1 MADFD
6 LPPQAL
12 RLIARAFTREMIV
25 GELEEAGIEVPADDE
40 DVITAWVKHVAH
52 VFDPTDNPFSRD
64 SLLMGLTS
72 GGIGFLQDNNLL
84 SDALKRSLLLNVL
97 NVDADPLMQALLSR
111 VLRETQMVANVI
123 ERRELDDVEDAINK
137 EHIKIVFVD
146 AFRYG
151 IDQTSALVKR
161 LTATRDYLQFVL
173 FTDVRRLL
181 ETCPTLPKELANCV
195 ALDKNIAIKD
205 FRAAVNGA
213 IEAVRARF
221 PGLLREARADSKDL
235 VGRIVGN
242 RLRIIEVIGRGGQAT
257 IYRSDHLLMNR
268 QCAVKV
274 PSDEVMSDPDQAAR
288 FLREA
293 KLASAVQHPNIVS
306 VFDFGT
312 DDKGTTFM
320 AMELVDGTPLDEL
333 LEESGGTLPVE
344 EVMSYARGAAAG
356 LAAIHA
362 MGLVHRDL
370 KPGNVLLHKTGDGR
384 VIPKL
389 SDFGFAIGP
398 ESIGGARLTME
409 GIVVGTIKYL
419 SPEQGQAKP
428 VDHRADI
435 FSFAMM
441 LYRLLTG
448 QVPFDDD
455 NVAQS
460 LIKRIREPAPP
471 IRQLKPDLP
480 VNDEF
485 EKILLKMLEKKPED
499 RPDSA
504 MAVVAAMDKALGF
517 ERKY

>member
-1 MADFD
+1 VGEFA
-6 LPPQAL
+6 LPEQAL

-25 GELEEAGIEVPADDE
+25 GELEAADLEVPADDKE
-40 DVITAWVKHVAH
+40 VITAWVKHLAH
-52 VFDPTDNPFSRD
+52 VFDPSDNPFSRD
-64 SLLMGLTS
+64 SLLMGLTA

-84 SDALKRSLLLNVL
+84 SDSLKRSLLLNVL
-97 NVDADPLMQALLSR
+97 TIDPDGLMQALLSR
-111 VLRETQMVANVI
+111 VLRETQSVANVFDG
-123 ERRELDDVEDAINK
+123 ETLDNLEELINK
-137 EHIKIVFVD
+137 EHIKIVFLD
-146 AFRYG
+146 AYRYD
-151 IDQTSALVKR
+151 IDQLAALVEG
-161 LTATRDYLQFVL
+161 LTTERDYLQFVL
-173 FTDVRRLL
+173 FTDVTRLL
-181 ETCPTLPKELANCV
+181 ETCPTLPPALQSCV
-195 ALDKNIAIKD
+195 TLDKSIAIKD
-205 FRAAVNGA
+205 FKAAVRGA

-221 PGLLREARADSKDL
+221 SGMLAEARPDSKDL

-242 RLRIIEVIGRGGQAT
+242 RLRIIEVVGRGGQAT
-257 IYRSDHLLMNR
+257 IYRADHLMMNR

-274 PSDEVMSDPDQAAR
+274 PTDDVIQDPDQMAR

-320 AMELVDGTPLDEL
+320 AMELVDGKPLDDL
-333 LEESGGTLPVE
+333 LEEEGGTLPLKD
-344 EVMSYARGAAAG
+344 VMHYARGVAAG

-370 KPGNVLLHKTGDGR
+370 KPGNVLLHNTPDGR

-389 SDFGFAIGP
+389 TDFGFAIGP
-398 ESIGGARLTME
+398 ETIGGARLTME

-428 VDHRADI
+428 VDHRSDI
-435 FSFAMM
+435 FTMAMM

-448 QVPFDDD
+448 EVPFDDE
-455 NVAQS
+455 NVAQA

-471 IRQLKPDLP
+471 IRHFKPDLEI
-480 VNDEF
+480 NDEA
-485 EKILLKMLEKKPED
+485 EQLLLKMLEKNPDD

>member
-1 MADFD
+1 MDEFV
-6 LPPQAL
+6 LPPQAY

-25 GELEEAGIEVPADDE
+25 GELEQAGLPIPTDDE
-40 DVITAWVKHVAH
+40 SVITAWVVHLAH
-52 VFDPTDNPFSRD
+52 EFDPSDNPFSRD
-64 SLLMGLTS
+64 SLLMGLTA

-97 NVDADPLMQALLSR
+97 TIDPDSLMQALLSR
-111 VLRETQMVANVI
+111 VLRETQMVANVF
-123 ERRELDDVEDAINK
+123 ESTTFDNLEELVNREHVKVVFIDPYRFDLDEVARTI
-137 EHIKIVFVD
+137 
-146 AFRYG
+146 
-151 IDQTSALVKR
+151 TR
-161 LTATRDYLQFVL
+161 LTADRDYLQFVI
-173 FTDVRRLL
+173 FTDVKRLL
-181 ETCPTLPKELANCV
+181 ETCPTLPGAMCNCV
-195 ALDKNIAIKD
+195 TLDKNVSIKD
-205 FRAAVNGA
+205 FRATVRGA
-213 IEAVRARF
+213 IEAVRSRF

-235 VGRIVGN
+235 VGRIVGS

-257 IYRSDHLLMNR
+257 IYRADHLLMNR

-274 PSDEVMSDPDQAAR
+274 PFDEVMLDKDQAAR

-320 AMELVDGTPLDEL
+320 AMEYVDGHPLDEL
-333 LEESGGTLPVE
+333 LEERGGTLPLA
-344 EVMSYARGAAAG
+344 EVMEYARGIAAG
-356 LAAIHA
+356 LAAVHA

-370 KPGNVLLHKTGDGR
+370 KPGNVLLHRLKDGR
-384 VIPKL
+384 IIPKL

-419 SPEQGQAKP
+419 SPEQGQALP

-435 FSFAMM
+435 FSLALM

-455 NVAQS
+455 NVAQA

-471 IRQLKPDLP
+471 IRRFKPDLE
-480 VNDEF
+480 VGDEF
-485 EKILLKMLEKKPED
+485 ERLLLQMLAKQPEE

-504 MAVVAAMDKALGF
+504 MAVIAAMDKALGF

>member
-6 LPPQAL
+6 LPPTAL
-12 RLIARAFTREMIV
+12 RLIGRAFTREMIV
-25 GELEEAGIEVPADDE
+25 GELEQAGLEVAADDE
-40 DVITAWVKHVAH
+40 VVITAWVKHLAH
-52 VFDPTDNPFSRD
+52 EFDPTDNPFSRD

-84 SDALKRSLLLNVL
+84 SYALKRSLLLNVL

-123 ERRELDDVEDAINK
+123 ERRELDDVEEAINK

-151 IDQTSALVKR
+151 IDQTSALVQR

-181 ETCPTLPKELANCV
+181 ETCPTLPREIANCV

-320 AMELVDGTPLDEL
+320 AMELVDGKPLDEL
-333 LEESGGTLPVE
+333 LEDSGGALPVS
-344 EVMSYARGAAAG
+344 EVMGYARGVAAG

-370 KPGNVLLHKTGDGR
+370 KPGNVLLHKTPDGR
-384 VIPKL
+384 VVPKL

-435 FSFAMM
+435 FSFGMM

-448 QVPFDDD
+448 KVPFDDE

-460 LIKRIREPAPP
+460 LLKRIREPAPP
-471 IRQLKPDLP
+471 IRKLKPDLE

-485 EKILLKMLEKKPED
+485 EKILLKMLEKNPED

-504 MAVVAAMDKALGF
+504 MAVIASMDKALGF